1 MFFSNVSVLLLEKQ
15 SATKSFFFTSFL
27 TLGEKIVSR
36 GFSKVQAE
44 TIAQGSHRCYCW
56 RALFHQKLWILST
69 SSRTTAHSHFSE
81 TDRRICLKVCELRHL
96 FRGTVS
102 LSVWLSG
109 VMMKCAWWETVFW
122 KIKAFS
128 SYTSHGMWLL
138 SKQPSCRERFERF
151 RKTIKFSWTWGRAA
165 KIQV

>member
-1 MFFSNVSVLLLEKQ
+1 MSTKANYHIKGFLVLVFQGVCRVMQQDRCSSVYMSISLN
-15 SATKSFFFTSFL
+15 
-27 TLGEKIVSR
+27 
-36 GFSKVQAE
+36 
-44 TIAQGSHRCYCW
+44 W

-69 SSRTTAHSHFSE
+69 SSRTAAQSHFSE
-81 TDRRICLKVCELRHL
+81 TDRRICLKVCELCHL

-102 LSVWLSG
+102 LSVWVSG
-109 VMMKCAWWETVFW
+109 VMMKRAWWETVFQ

-151 RKTIKFSWTWGRAA
+151 RKTIKFYWTWGRAA